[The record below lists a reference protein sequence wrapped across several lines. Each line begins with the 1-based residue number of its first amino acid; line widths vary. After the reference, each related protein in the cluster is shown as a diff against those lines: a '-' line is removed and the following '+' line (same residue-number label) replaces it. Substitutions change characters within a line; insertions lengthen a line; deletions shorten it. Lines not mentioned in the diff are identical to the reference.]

1 MEVVVHLFALS
12 GLYLI
17 NKQSREER
25 ENFQNNQELPNTNVP
40 DVNYPDP
47 NNIQFPESEI
57 TAELSSL
64 NKFNNEAG
72 VYTDKFFYKGR
83 YSDNNAAPGGGL

>member
-1 MEVVVHLFALS
+1 MEVVVPLFALS

-40 DVNYPDP
+40 DVNYPDS

-72 VYTDKFFYKGR
+72 VYTDKFFDKGR
-83 YSDNNAAPGGGL
+83 